1 MRIGLIGAG
10 AVADFHISAAHT
22 LEGAEISAICDLD
35 DAVASRAAAAAGGVP
50 VFEDYRDMYASG
62 LVDAVVVNT
71 PHALHLPMV
80 QDAAAAGLHVLVE
93 KPMATSLD
101 DCDAMVQACQDAG
114 VAFTVGHIQHFMPDK
129 IAAREL
135 IDSGEL
141 GDVVLVRDYRSTDYR
156 PGSRSDWFFSKKMA
170 GGGALINIGGHC
182 LDRCL
187 WFGGGRATEV
197 FASTAHRFDTEVET
211 DGNIALRLDNG
222 VGVSISVVSDPPLK
236 SDTLFIVC
244 EKGVV
249 VADPRRGTLLQVDGA
264 SRVIR
269 EPQPDDIQSAFTAQM
284 KDFLSV
290 VAGDEP
296 EVPLEH
302 ARHVV
307 ELVLSSYRSS
317 LEKRTIDVERQ
328 HATAS

>member
-10 AVADFHISAAHT
+10 AVADFHISAAQA
-22 LEGAEISAICDLD
+22 LEGVEIGAVCDLD
-35 DAVASRAAAAAGGVP
+35 ETAASRAADAAGGVP
-50 VFEDYRDMYASG
+50 VYADYRDMHASG
-62 LVDAVVVNT
+62 LVDAIVVNT

-80 QDAAAAGLHVLVE
+80 TDAAAAGLHVLVE
-93 KPMATSLD
+93 KPMATSLA
-101 DCDAMVQACQDAG
+101 DCDAMVRACQEAG
-114 VAFTVGHIQHFMPDK
+114 VALTVGHIQHFMPDK
-129 IAAREL
+129 RAAREL

-141 GDVVLVRDYRSTDYR
+141 GDVVMVRDYRSTDYR
-156 PGSRSDWFFSKKMA
+156 PGSRSDWFFSKQMA

-222 VGVSISVVSDPPLK
+222 VGVSISVVSDPPQK
-236 SDTLFIVC
+236 SDTLLVVC
-244 EKGVV
+244 ERGVV
-249 VADPRRGTLLQVDGA
+249 IADPRRGTIVQVDGI
-264 SRVIR
+264 SRVVR
-269 EPQPDDIQSAFTAQM
+269 EPQPEDIQSAFTAQM
-284 KDFLSV
+284 ADFLSV
-290 VAGDEP
+290 VAGGEP

-307 ELVLSSYRSS
+307 ELVISSYRSS
-317 LEKRTIDVERQ
+317 AEKRTIEVSRQ
-328 HATAS
+328 RATAC